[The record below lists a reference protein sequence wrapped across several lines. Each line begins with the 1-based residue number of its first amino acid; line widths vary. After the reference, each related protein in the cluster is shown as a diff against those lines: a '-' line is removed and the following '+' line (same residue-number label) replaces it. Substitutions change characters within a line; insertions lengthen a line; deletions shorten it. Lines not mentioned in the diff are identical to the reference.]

1 VGGTQTNAP
10 ASEVGRNETDASI
23 GGSIFVGGQRVS
35 EDMMPEQLAQLEE
48 EERKIAE
55 AIRESEAQ
63 KRAVDARI
71 KQARG
76 GAGSSS

>member
-1 VGGTQTNAP
+1 
-10 ASEVGRNETDASI
+10 
-23 GGSIFVGGQRVS
+23 
-35 EDMMPEQLAQLEE
+35 MPEQLAQLEE
-48 EERKIAE
+48 EERRIAE